1 MHLFSLPSHMI
12 DHRSSSRAVRC
23 SAIALGALVPLAAS
37 SWACSSCGCNLSP
50 DWVTPGLAAGAGF
63 TLDLRYDQLNQN
75 QLRHGTHAIS
85 AADASQIV
93 TPDGEMQEVE
103 RYTRNHYLTLG
114 LDYSPQPDWGVNLQL
129 PYIMRSHS
137 SLGTASDG
145 STAGADGGQYD
156 SKTWSLGDVKLIGR
170 YLGLLSRRNLALSAG
185 LKLPSGSPSKT
196 GTSTDSANPGPVNI
210 DRGLQPG
217 SGSTDAI
224 VGVSYADALNRDWDY
239 LVQGLFQSAL
249 STRDGYRPGN
259 GINLN
264 LGLRY
269 AASSSVQP
277 QLQINVRHASRD
289 IGPNAD
295 TVNSGGTL
303 VYLSP
308 GFNAPLGQQTAL
320 YGYVQLPIHQ
330 NVYGVQLTPHVTA
343 SIGVRHTF

>member
-1 MHLFSLPSHMI
+1 MTA
-12 DHRSSSRAVRC
+12 HRHHSRAARLS
-23 SAIALGALVPLAAS
+23 SAALVALLCPVAS
-37 SWACSSCGCNLSP
+37 AWACSSCGCNLSP
-50 DWVTPGLAAGAGF
+50 DWVTPGLAGGTGF
-63 TLDLRYDQLNQN
+63 KIDLRYDQLNQN

-93 TPDGEMQEVE
+93 TPEGETQEVE

-129 PYIMRSHS
+129 PYIVRSHS

-145 STAGADGGQYD
+145 STAGPDGGQYD
-156 SKTWSLGDVKLIGR
+156 SKTWSVGDVKVIGR
-170 YLGLLSRRNLALSAG
+170 YLGLLPRRNLALSAG
-185 LKLPSGSPSKT
+185 LKLPTGSHSKT
-196 GTSTDSANPGPVNI
+196 GTSTDPGAPGPVDI

-224 VGVSYADALNRDWDY
+224 VGVSYADALNHEWEY
-239 LVQGLFQSAL
+239 LAQGLFQSAL

-269 AASSSVQP
+269 AAGTSVQP
-277 QLQINVRHASRD
+277 QLQVNVRHASRD
-289 IGPNAD
+289 TGPNAD
-295 TVNSGGTL
+295 TANSGGTL

-308 GFNAPLGQQTAL
+308 GFTAPLGQQTSV
-320 YGYVQLPIHQ
+320 YGYVQLPIYQ
-330 NVYGVQLTPHVTA
+330 NVYGVQLTPRFTA
-343 SIGVRHTF
+343 SIGVRHNF